1 MAAFDNFASLQKKME
16 SLPPDELQKYIDGQG
31 AIPQEEQMAALF
43 AQAKRAGLEL
53 GEQAKQPVPSG
64 TVAENINHKAVLNH
78 LQDIANKSGMQI
90 TGVAPVNAG
99 LGAIPQGAPQ
109 APMAPPVAP
118 SSPPVAPPVAPPAP
132 APQPAPMPQGMAHG
146 GITHAVPHHMFR
158 FSHGGG
164 IMGFDGTDGSSV
176 DQALAAVN
184 QAMPANMPAN
194 TNIPLSDYL
203 AQRQAALKAVA
214 ENNPGDYNGPRQ
226 ATLQERNAQYAERDA
241 RMHNQPNIYSDYSDP
256 LSLANISKMLGM
268 RQSTPDDVNKAHAS
282 AWGNKNLETP
292 VPGVMTAQGPAV
304 TGTNVSSP
312 ANTETPTPFP
322 VGYTRQNMA
331 NDPRLNVT
339 PPTPTITP
347 AANPNAAPNAT
358 PNATPATPTTAIP
371 PQTRPQAG
379 LGALI
384 QNKPSV
390 KPTNKP
396 VEEQKIPG
404 TENNLNYM
412 ALEDKQLTEKRDIL
426 DEIKKQELVQ
436 AHYGLNNPYGIEAE
450 KRAAQLAAM
459 YSKINEEHPYERLL
473 QVLTGIGTGGLA
485 GAAPAYLR
493 SEGAFR
499 EAQQAQFDNINKMLS
514 PIEAARREEARA
526 NASSV
531 LTAYNDAEKERKK
544 NLAEMAKTQLTGK
557 QEIEKQGL
565 AGTQAMDRTK
575 LESATQLQVAAMQ
588 KATALAGKDA
598 TAEQIAAELAK
609 DPAFAGK
616 SYAERMTAA
625 YAIKQGARPQTAKD
639 ALTERLAKD
648 WGGFD
653 VLTKKNW
660 ADQGITTFDQYL
672 DYMQKKMSGNVS
684 TAPAQLLMPPPDKL
698 TAYAST
704 HFGGD
709 IEKAKQFLA
718 SKGYK

>member
-16 SLPPDELQKYIDGQG
+16 SLPPDQLQKYIDGQG

-53 GEQAKQPVPSG
+53 GEQAKQSVPSG

-118 SSPPVAPPVAPPAP
+118 PMAPPVAPPAP

-176 DQALAAVN
+176 NAAIAAVN
-184 QAMPANMPAN
+184 QAMPEEMPEH
-194 TNIPLSDYL
+194 TSLTPMQYDQ
-203 AQRQAALKAVA
+203 QRAAALEAVKSNMA
-214 ENNPGDYNGPRQ
+214 PAAPRQ
-226 ATLQERNAQYAERDA
+226 ETYAERDI
-241 RMHNQPNIYSDYSDP
+241 RMHNAPSLSYYNDPFSGANVSAAINRSSYQP
-256 LSLANISKMLGM
+256 LSSNAGPNVGS
-268 RQSTPDDVNKAHAS
+268 
-282 AWGNKNLETP
+282 P
-292 VPGVMTAQGPAV
+292 VDAEPA
-304 TGTNVSSP
+304 
-312 ANTETPTPFP
+312 TPFP
-322 VGYTRQNMA
+322 AGYVRHAMA

-358 PNATPATPTTAIP
+358 PNATPAAPTTAIP

-514 PIEAARREEARA
+514 PIEAARREEART

-648 WGGFD
+648 WGAFD
-653 VLTKKNW
+653 VINKKNW

-672 DYMQKKMSGNVS
+672 DYMQNKMSGNVS
-684 TAPAQLLMPPPDKL
+684 TAPSPLPMPSTQAELKDGQLYQ
-698 TAYAST
+698 TANGPAHWNAT
-704 HFGGD
+704 
-709 IEKAKQFLA
+709 KQKFVQ
-718 SKGYK
+718 

>member
-176 DQALAAVN
+176 NAAIAAVN
-184 QAMPANMPAN
+184 QAMPEEMPEH
-194 TNIPLSDYL
+194 TSLTPMQYDQ
-203 AQRQAALKAVA
+203 QRAAALEAVKSNMA
-214 ENNPGDYNGPRQ
+214 PAAPRQ
-226 ATLQERNAQYAERDA
+226 ETYAERDI
-241 RMHNQPNIYSDYSDP
+241 RMHNAPSLSSYNDPFSGANVSAAINRSSYQP
-256 LSLANISKMLGM
+256 LSSNAGPNVGS
-268 RQSTPDDVNKAHAS
+268 
-282 AWGNKNLETP
+282 P
-292 VPGVMTAQGPAV
+292 VDAEPA
-304 TGTNVSSP
+304 
-312 ANTETPTPFP
+312 TPFP
-322 VGYTRQNMA
+322 AGYVRHAMA
-331 NDPRLNVT
+331 NDPRLNVA
-339 PPTPTITP
+339 PPAPTITP
-347 AANPNAAPNAT
+347 AATPNAAPNAT

-404 TENNLNYM
+404 TENNLNHM

-514 PIEAARREEARA
+514 PIEAARREEARN

-648 WGGFD
+648 WGAFD
-653 VLTKKNW
+653 VINKKNW

-672 DYMQKKMSGNVS
+672 DYMQNKMSGNVS
-684 TAPAQLLMPPPDKL
+684 TVPSPLPMPSTQAELKDGQLYQTANGPAHWNA
-698 TAYAST
+698 T
-704 HFGGD
+704 
-709 IEKAKQFLA
+709 KQKFVQ
-718 SKGYK
+718 